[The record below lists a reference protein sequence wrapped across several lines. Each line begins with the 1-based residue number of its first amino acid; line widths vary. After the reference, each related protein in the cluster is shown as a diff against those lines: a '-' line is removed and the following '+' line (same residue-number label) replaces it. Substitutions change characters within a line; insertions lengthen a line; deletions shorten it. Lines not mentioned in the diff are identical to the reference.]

1 MQLNERS
8 NARKLDRREFK
19 FLFLGLRLFTATSAA
34 TSSPT
39 VIPPIARYRIGMGTI
54 GDSAPDDATVTVWE
68 NVAVTP
74 TVSVTVN
81 VVMKLFA
88 D

>member
-1 MQLNERS
+1 MR
-8 NARKLDRREFK
+8 
-19 FLFLGLRLFTATSAA
+19 
-34 TSSPT
+34 
-39 VIPPIARYRIGMGTI
+39 TI
-54 GDSAPDDATVTVWE
+54 GDSAPEDTTVTVWE
-68 NVAVTP
+68 NVAVAP